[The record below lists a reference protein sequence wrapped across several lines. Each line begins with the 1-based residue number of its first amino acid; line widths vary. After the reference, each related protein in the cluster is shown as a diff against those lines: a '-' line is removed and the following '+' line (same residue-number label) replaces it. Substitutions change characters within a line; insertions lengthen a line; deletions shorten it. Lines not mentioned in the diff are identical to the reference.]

1 MSANDFLAQSTPQSI
16 GATSIP
22 SSESFDNQSLLASKR
37 LSLVPINT
45 RETFPINSRIAN
57 VVFVYPSAII
67 SSESIPTDL
76 QLNVFNSRT
85 YFEFTSSIASEEA
98 FTTPSINSVTSLSPS
113 AIGSTE
119 TFGSSTVNFLS
130 NISIGSGI
138 SSSESLLNNN
148 LLKHIGKILFPDNI
162 FTGQLFSSPSIY
174 LSRTIYPGSNAS
186 SEFITNNHLINGIQP
201 TIRFVQQY
209 SINSSESFSS
219 NNIFSISPPPPT
231 IIASGFIKSWIAV
244 VNSMI
249 VNVTKKN
256 ILDVDTLI
264 EYQRIIQPQTRYI
277 IDSYIKSNIFEI
289 DYHQKYTALSYI
301 DVEEIDMARQTSNN
315 LESYIKQKYH
325 IESYFVSENIQMPKI
340 TRYKIEKY

>member
-22 SSESFDNQSLLASKR
+22 SSESFDNQTLSSTKR
-37 LSLVPINT
+37 LSLLPIAS
-45 RETFPINSRIAN
+45 RQAFPINSRIAN
-57 VVFVYPSAII
+57 VFVIYPDAIL
-67 SSESIPTDL
+67 SSENIPTDL

-85 YFEFTSSIASEEA
+85 YFEFTSSIVSQET
-98 FTTPSINSVTSLSPS
+98 FLTPVINSAANLSPN

-119 TFGSSTVNFLS
+119 SFTSSTLNFLT
-130 NISIGSGI
+130 NIRIGSGI
-138 SSSESLLNNN
+138 NSTESLQNNN
-148 LLKHIGKILFPDNI
+148 LLKYVERLLYPHIIVTNES
-162 FTGQLFSSPSIY
+162 FSSPSVF
-174 LSRTIYPGSNAS
+174 LSRTIYPGSSLS
-186 SEFITNNHLINGIQP
+186 SEFLTNNHLINGIQA

-209 SINSSESFSS
+209 SINSTENFSL
-219 NNIFSISPPPPT
+219 NNIFSISPPPPL
-231 IIASGFIKSWIAV
+231 ILASGFIKSWVSI

-256 ILDVDTLI
+256 ILDVDTII
-264 EYQRIIQPQTRYI
+264 EYQRIVQPQKRYI
-277 IDSYIKSNIFEI
+277 IDSYIKLNVIEI
-289 DYHQKYTALSYI
+289 EYHEKYSAISYL

-325 IESYFVSENIQMPKI
+325 IESYIVSENIQMSKV

>member
-22 SSESFDNQSLLASKR
+22 SSESFDNQSLLASTK

-45 RETFPINSRIAN
+45 RESFPINSRIAN
-57 VVFVYPSAII
+57 IVFVYPDAII

-76 QLNVFNSRT
+76 QLNVFNTRA
-85 YFEFTSSIASEEA
+85 YFEFTSSIASEET
-98 FTTPSINSVTSLSPS
+98 FLTPSINSVTNLSPN

-119 TFGSSTVNFLS
+119 SFVSPTVNFLT
-130 NISIGSGI
+130 NITIGSGI
-138 SSSESLLNNN
+138 SSSESLLDNN
-148 LLKHIGKILFPDNI
+148 LLKHVERLLYPHII
-162 FTGQLFSSPSIY
+162 TTEESFSSPNLY
-174 LSRTIYPGSNAS
+174 LERTLYPGPIDSSN
-186 SEFITNNHLINGIQP
+186 FITNNHLINGIQP

-209 SINSSESFSS
+209 SINSSENFSS

-277 IDSYIKSNIFEI
+277 IDSYIKSNIFKI
-289 DYHQKYTALSYI
+289 NYHQKYTAISYI

-340 TRYKIEKY
+340 TRFKIEKY